1 MVRFDFDETF
11 GDDYLHFYLPSLSD
25 ETNDAEV
32 DQIVSLLGLE
42 PGATVL
48 DVPCGHGRIA
58 NRLARRGFHVTG
70 LDRTAQFLDV
80 ARQDAETMGVA
91 VEYLEG
97 DMRDLPWSARFDAVV
112 CWFTSFGYFD
122 DDDNLE
128 VLRQFRKVVC
138 PGGAVLI
145 ETLHHDSLAR
155 GMTRPPFA
163 FVRHVGDDVLLDHN
177 ELVPLTGRME
187 TDRTI
192 VRDGRVKTFHYSVRL
207 PTAPEFRAWLSDAGF
222 TEISFTGRDGEPV
235 TLDTWRLVVVAR

>member
-25 ETNDAEV
+25 ETNDAEA

-42 PGATVL
+42 SGANIL

-58 NRLARRGFHVTG
+58 NRLARRGCHVTG
-70 LDRTAQFLDV
+70 VDRTPQFLEL
-80 ARQDAETMGVA
+80 ARRDAEAMGVS
-91 VEYLEG
+91 VDYVQG
-97 DMRDLPWSARFDAVV
+97 DMRDLPWSGQFDAVV

-122 DDDNLE
+122 DDENHE
-128 VLRQFRKVVC
+128 VLRQFRKALR

-163 FVRHVGDDVLLDHN
+163 FTRRVGDDVLLDHN
-177 ELVPLTGRME
+177 ELDPVTGRLE
-187 TDRTI
+187 SDRTI
-192 VRDGRVKTFHYSVRL
+192 VRDGQVKTTHFSVRL
-207 PTAPEFRAWLSDAGF
+207 PTAPEFRTWLTDAGF
-222 TEISFTGRDGEPV
+222 TDITFSGRDGEPL